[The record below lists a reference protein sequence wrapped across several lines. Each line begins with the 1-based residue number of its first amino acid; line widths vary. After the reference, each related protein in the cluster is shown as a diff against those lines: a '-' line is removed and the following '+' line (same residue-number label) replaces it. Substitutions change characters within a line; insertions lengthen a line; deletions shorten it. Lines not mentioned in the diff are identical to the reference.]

1 MILRFA
7 GKVISMENASNHH
20 TDIEQKLGFKT
31 KGSRR
36 HPLRWL
42 LGVLL
47 LGLVGVGVLLWYPS
61 TNQSALRYKTLP
73 VTKGDLTITVTAT
86 GNLEPTNQVDVGSEL
101 SGIIDSVEVDFND
114 RVAQGQVLARL
125 DTDKLEAQL
134 LQSQAGLE
142 AAEAKLREAQ
152 ATVSETQVKL
162 KRCEKLANNKM
173 CSGEDLDTARAAYM
187 RANAEAGSAKAQI
200 AEASAKLDADK
211 TNLAKAI
218 IQSPINGVVL
228 VRAVE
233 PGQTVAASLQAPVL
247 FTLAED
253 LTQMELHVDV
263 DEADV
268 GQVQEGQSA
277 TFAVDAFPDRTFQ
290 AQIIQ
295 VRFGAQVVDG
305 VVSYETVLKVDNAD
319 LSLRP
324 GMTATAEILVNRLQ
338 DVLLVPNA
346 ALRFSPPNQNK
357 PRASGGGSLLSKL
370 MPRPPRPNNRNQQ
383 SQQSDGQ
390 QRVWVLQDG
399 RPVAVP
405 VSVGVTDG
413 NQTQIIGGELTPG
426 TPLLVDVVGGS

>member
-1 MILRFA
+1 MILMFA
-7 GKVISMENASNHH
+7 DKVIPMQNSSQHS
-20 TDIEQKLGFKT
+20 DIEQTLGVSA
-31 KGSRR
+31 KGHRR
-36 HPLRWL
+36 GPLRWL
-42 LGVLL
+42 LGLL
-47 LGLVGVGVLLWYPS
+47 SIALVIVGVLLWYPS
-61 TNQSALRYKTLP
+61 ADQSTLRYKTLP
-73 VTKGDLTITVTAT
+73 VTRGDLTITVTAT

-114 RVAQGQVLARL
+114 RVQQGQVLARL
-125 DTDKLEAQL
+125 DTDKLQAQL

-152 ATVSETQVKL
+152 ATVAETQVKL

-228 VRAVE
+228 VRTVE

-253 LTQMELHVDV
+253 LAQMELHVDV

-277 TFAVDAFPDRTFQ
+277 TFTVDAFPDRTFQ
-290 AQIIQ
+290 ARIIQ
-295 VRFGAQVVDG
+295 VRYGAQVVDG
-305 VVSYETVLKVDNAD
+305 VVSYETVLKVDNGD

-324 GMTATAEILVNRLQ
+324 GMTATAEILVKRLQ

-346 ALRFSPPNQNK
+346 ALRFSPPSQNK
-357 PRASGGGSLLSKL
+357 KRSAGGGSLLSKL
-370 MPRPPRPNNRNQQ
+370 MPRPPHPDRNQQ
-383 SQQSDGQ
+383 TQQPEGE

-399 RPVAVP
+399 RPAAVP
-405 VSVGVTDG
+405 VTVGVSDG
-413 NQTQIIGGELTPG
+413 NLTQITGGELTPG
-426 TPLLVDVVGGS
+426 TPLLVEVLGGAG